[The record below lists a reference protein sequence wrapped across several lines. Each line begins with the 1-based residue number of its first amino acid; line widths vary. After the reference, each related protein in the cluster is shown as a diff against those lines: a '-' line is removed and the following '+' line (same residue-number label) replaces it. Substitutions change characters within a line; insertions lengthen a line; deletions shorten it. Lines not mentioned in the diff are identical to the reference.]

1 MKTIKIKKEDYQN
14 NKDAICVKLKDR
26 AKDYYNDNKEKIY
39 QKVKE
44 YRSNKPEKIKE
55 ITKRYYDNNKEKRK

>member
-1 MKTIKIKKEDYQN
+1 MKTIKIKKEYYQN

-39 QKVKE
+39 EKVKE
-44 YRSNKPEKIKE
+44 YRYNEPEK
-55 ITKRYYDNNKEKRK
+55 